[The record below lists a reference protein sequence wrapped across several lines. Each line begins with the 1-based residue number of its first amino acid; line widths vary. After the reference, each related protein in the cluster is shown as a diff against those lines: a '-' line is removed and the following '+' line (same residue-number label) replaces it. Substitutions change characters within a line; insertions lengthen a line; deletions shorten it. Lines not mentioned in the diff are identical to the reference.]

1 MTDELKQWFI
11 DGHNKLRNQHA
22 LGQTG
27 GLFTDTV
34 SNMASLVSGI
44 IKTVKFDF
52 HCLDNVVFMV

>member
-44 IKTVKFDF
+44 I
-52 HCLDNVVFMV
+52 